1 MPQACDLLRPARAAR
16 FSLVV
21 TLVGALAALGCV
33 STQDID
39 GLHRQIGELQQQLLQ
54 LQAQAAAKQD
64 LERFQAELGAQ
75 SQSLLKSQT
84 DTRVELRA
92 LESQLGEVKAQL
104 ESTNVNLGDA
114 SQQIAA
120 LLQEL
125 RARAAAATAAAPPP
139 AAEDPKALY
148 EAAYNEYLR
157 GNYDVALVA
166 FQNYIAVYPATDLSD
181 NAVYWLGE
189 CLYRQRKYRPAIQ
202 EFERVAR
209 QFPHSD
215 KLASAS
221 LKKGYALLEL
231 GERQQGVTQLR
242 LVVRD
247 FPAGDEASL
256 AKQRLR
262 EIGVDQR

>member
-1 MPQACDLLRPARAAR
+1 MPRVWRDRKPTGPVRVA
-16 FSLVV
+16 LVA
-21 TLVGALAALGCV
+21 TLIGALALVGCV
-33 STQDID
+33 STQDIE
-39 GLHRQIGELQQQLLQ
+39 GLHKQIGELQQQLLQ

-75 SQSLLKSQT
+75 SQGLLKSQV

-92 LESQLGEVKAQL
+92 LENQLGEVKAQL

-125 RARAAAATAAAPPP
+125 RARAAAAAPTEAPQ

-189 CLYRQRKYRPAIQ
+189 CRYRQRKFRPAIQ
-202 EFERVAR
+202 EFERVAK

-215 KLASAS
+215 KLASAA

-242 LVVRD
+242 QVVRD